1 MNTKK
6 IRVLFLVLSVSLFL
20 ATAGC
25 DSEVNPVKEMGDGM
39 IESMETSKE
48 FADEITFLNI
58 KKALQMYYAENSKYP
73 ESLKDIED
81 FMDSPIDIEL
91 YEYNPETGELNKK
104 SE

>member
-6 IRVLFLVLSVSLFL
+6 IKVLFVVLSVSLFL

-25 DSEVNPVKEMGDGM
+25 DSEVNPVKEFGNAM

-48 FADEITFLNI
+48 FADEMTFLNI
-58 KKALQMYYAENSKYP
+58 KKALQMYYAENGKHP
-73 ESLKDIED
+73 ETLKDIED
-81 FMDSPIDIEL
+81 FMDSPIDTEL
-91 YEYNPETGELNKK
+91 YEYNPETGELSKK

>member
-6 IRVLFLVLSVSLFL
+6 IRVLFLVLSVSLLL

-25 DSEVNPVKEMGDGM
+25 DSEVNPVKEFGDSM
-39 IESMETSKE
+39 IESVEASKE

-73 ESLKDIED
+73 ETLKNIED

-91 YEYNPETGELNKK
+91 YEYNPETGELSKK

>member
-1 MNTKK
+1 MFPKK
-6 IRVLFLVLSVSLFL
+6 IKALFIVLSVSLFL

-25 DSEVNPVKEMGDGM
+25 DSNINPVKEFGDSM
-39 IESMETSKE
+39 IGSVETSKE

-73 ESLKDIED
+73 ETLKDIEY

-91 YEYNPETGELNKK
+91 YEYNPETGELSKK

>member
-6 IRVLFLVLSVSLFL
+6 IRVLFLVLPVSLFL
-20 ATAGC
+20 AAAGC
-25 DSEVNPVKEMGDGM
+25 DSDVNPVKEFGDGM
-39 IESMETSKE
+39 IESVETSKE
-48 FADEITFLNI
+48 FADEMTFLNI

-73 ESLKDIED
+73 ETLKDIED

-91 YEYNPETGELNKK
+91 YEYNPETGELSKK